1 MNVCLNRIL
10 ASSSIALAL
19 TLSAGCAG
27 TTPKAQ
33 FSREIVPES
42 RIASLDSVQVNVNA
56 ANDVAILPAEMDRL
70 AQEIKRLV
78 DAKKTANPRVGESKA
93 YELDLQLSRYEKG
106 SKFARAMLAGLGQIH
121 IDGRV
126 SVYQNPGHALVGE
139 FGVAKTFA
147 WGGMYGASTSMEDIE
162 VTFADGIADAVTGQH
177 QPKPTD
183 ARLR

>member
-42 RIASLDSVQVNVNA
+42 RIASLDTVQVNVNA

-70 AQEIKRLV
+70 AQQIKRLV
-78 DAKKTANPRVGESKA
+78 DAKTANPRVGESKA
-93 YELDLQLSRYEKG
+93 YELDLQLSRGFSVFQHIGSDTIQQINAEYATRRNSSRKIKLRWRKSFG
-106 SKFARAMLAGLGQIH
+106 SKRSLGWVPFKAVQLKRQGKCLRFSGKAFRVFERELLGGL
-121 IDGRV
+121 
-126 SVYQNPGHALVGE
+126 L
-139 FGVAKTFA
+139 
-147 WGGMYGASTSMEDIE
+147 
-162 VTFADGIADAVTGQH
+162 
-177 QPKPTD
+177 
-183 ARLR
+183 